1 MISVYE
7 EVNKKKDLDYEEIIN
22 TISESI
28 QNSYDVTINYENLN
42 SEEDKIELS
51 LTIMQNSCGLKYK
64 LFCIYDN
71 LNEDEINYDIYINF
85 ISCKEELRNSD
96 ILELSNLLK
105 SVEEIMNV

>member
-1 MISVYE
+1 MINVYE
-7 EVNKKKDLDYEEIIN
+7 AVNKKKDLDYEEIIN

-28 QNSYDVTINYENLN
+28 QNSYDIEINDENLN
-42 SEEDKIELS
+42 SEDNKIELS
-51 LTIMQNSCGLKYK
+51 LTITQNSCRLKYK

-71 LNEDEINYDIYINF
+71 LNENEINYDIYINL
-85 ISCKEELRNSD
+85 INCKEELRNSD